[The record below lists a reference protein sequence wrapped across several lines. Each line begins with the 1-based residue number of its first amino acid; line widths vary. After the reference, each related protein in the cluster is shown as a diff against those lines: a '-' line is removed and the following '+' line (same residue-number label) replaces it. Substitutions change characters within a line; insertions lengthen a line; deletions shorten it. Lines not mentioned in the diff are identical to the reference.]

1 VRILALV
8 LAPVLALGA
17 VPAVADAA
25 PRWSVCA
32 GSCSFDVP
40 PGDYDVEVLLGGRAA
55 GSTGLDVEARRI
67 ALAPVGTKPGQ
78 VVRRSV
84 TVEVRTP
91 EGMPSGEDGPGTPGL
106 QVRLTGTAPQPVRIA
121 VTPRPKAPRIFVI
134 SDSTAA
140 DWANLPKN
148 GWAQA
153 LPEFFRAGPSVRN
166 YAQSGASTVSYLDDP
181 RYFDRVRPMIRP
193 GDTALIQ
200 LAHNDKQTTEAGYRA
215 NLATL
220 IAGVRAQ
227 GGAAVLVTPPVRH
240 RFGADGKL
248 TPLGL
253 VVNNLG
259 VDLPAVMRDVARQ
272 QRIPL
277 LDLTARS
284 QELLESL
291 GEAASWPLYLTLAHD
306 GVDDATH
313 LSRYG
318 AEQFAALVARAAARA
333 RLPLSVF
340 LRPGQ
345 AGIR

>member
-1 VRILALV
+1 MSPQFPLTRRVFLGGVSALAATAVARPAATRAADPEVRLHWLDGGPAAAADCTFGVPWPRGTLSRNVPLALHTADGV
-8 LAPVLALGA
+8 PV
-17 VPAVADAA
+17 P
-25 PRWSVCA
+25 
-32 GSCSFDVP
+32 
-40 PGDYDVEVLLGGRAA
+40 
-55 GSTGLDVEARRI
+55 
-67 ALAPVGTKPGQ
+67 
-78 VVRRSV
+78 
-84 TVEVRTP
+84 
-91 EGMPSGEDGPGTPGL
+91 L
-106 QVRLTGTAPQPVRIA
+106 QVRLTGPVPRPAWLA
-121 VTPRPKAPRIFVI
+121 VTPRPRAPRIFVL

-140 DWANLPKN
+140 DWANPPKN

-153 LPEFFRAGPSVRN
+153 LPAFFRAGPSVRN
-166 YAQSGASTVSYLDDP
+166 YAQSGAGTAGYLTDP
-181 RYFDRVRPMIRP
+181 RYFPRVRPMIRP

-215 NLATL
+215 NLAL
-220 IAGVRAQ
+220 LVDGVRQQ

-259 VDLPAVMRDVARQ
+259 VDLPAVMRDVARGEG
-272 QRIPL
+272 IPL

-284 QELLESL
+284 QALVEGL

-318 AEQFAALVARAAARA
+318 AERYAALVADAVAEA
-333 RLPLSVF
+333 RLPLARF
-340 LRPGQ
+340 LRPG
-345 AGIR
+345 RLRR

>member
-1 VRILALV
+1 MRILVPL
-8 LAPVLALGA
+8 LAAMLALGSA
-17 VPAVADAA
+17 PADAHS
-25 PRWSVCA
+25 RWTVCD

-40 PGDYDVEVLLGGRAA
+40 PGDYEIEAVLTGQ
-55 GSTGLDVEARRI
+55 TGLDVEARRI
-67 ALAPVGTKPGQ
+67 ALAPVETRPGQ
-78 VVRRSV
+78 DVHRSV

-106 QVRLTGTAPQPVRIA
+106 QIRLTGPSPHPARIA
-121 VTPRPKAPRIFVI
+121 VTPRPRAPRIFVI

-140 DWANLPKN
+140 DWTFLPKN

-166 YAQSGASTVSYLDDP
+166 YAQSGASTVSYLADP
-181 RYFDRVRPMIRP
+181 RYFPRVRPMIRR
-193 GDTALIQ
+193 GDTVLIQ
-200 LAHNDKQTTEAGYRA
+200 LAHNDKQTTEEVYRA

-220 IAGVRAQ
+220 VDGVRAQ
-227 GGAAVLVTPPVRH
+227 GGAPVLVTPPVRH
-240 RFGADGKL
+240 RFGPDGRL

-253 VVNNLG
+253 VVNTLG

-284 QELLESL
+284 QELLERL
-291 GEAASWPLYLTLAHD
+291 GESASWPLYLTTAHD
-306 GVDDATH
+306 GVQDATH

-318 AEQFAALVARAAARA
+318 AEQFAALVARAMADAH
-333 RLPLSVF
+333 LPLAHF
-340 LRPGQ
+340 LRPE
-345 AGIR
+345 RL

>member
-1 VRILALV
+1 MKILAMVAL
-8 LAPVLALGA
+8 LALGA
-17 VPAVADAA
+17 APAAA
-25 PRWSVCA
+25 SPHWTVCD

-40 PGDYDVEVLLGGRAA
+40 PGDYEIEAFLTGQ
-55 GSTGLDVEARRI
+55 TGLDVEARRI
-67 ALAPVGTKPGQ
+67 ALAPVDTMAGQ
-78 VVRRSV
+78 YVHRSV

-106 QVRLTGTAPQPVRIA
+106 QVRLTGPSPKPIRIA
-121 VTPRPKAPRIFVI
+121 VTPKPRAPRIFVI

-140 DWANLPKN
+140 DWTSLPKN

-166 YAQSGASTVSYLDDP
+166 YAQSGASTVSYLADA
-181 RYFDRVRPMIRP
+181 RYFPRVRPMIRP
-193 GDTALIQ
+193 GDEVLIQ
-200 LAHNDKQTTEAGYRA
+200 LAHNDKQTTEDVYRA

-220 IAGVRAQ
+220 IDGVRAQ
-227 GGAAVLVTPPVRH
+227 GGAPVLVTPPVRH

-272 QRIPL
+272 RKIPL

-284 QELLESL
+284 QALVEGL

-318 AEQFAALVARAAARA
+318 AEQYAALVARAMAEA
-333 RLPLSVF
+333 RLPFSLF
-340 LRPGQ
+340 LRPE
-345 AGIR
+345 RL

>member
-1 VRILALV
+1 MRILGLALAAV
-8 LAPVLALGA
+8 LASGA
-17 VPAVADAA
+17 VPADAS
-25 PRWSVCA
+25 PRWTVCA
-32 GSCSFDVP
+32 DSCSFDVP
-40 PGDYDVEVLLGGRAA
+40 AGDYEIDVVLGGPGA

-67 ALAPVGTKPGQ
+67 ALAPVATEAGQ
-78 VVRRSV
+78 YVRRSV

-91 EGMPSGEDGPGTPGL
+91 EGMPSGQDGPGTPGL
-106 QVRLTGTAPQPVRIA
+106 QVHLTGPAPRPVRIT

-134 SDSTAA
+134 SDSTAG

-153 LPEFFRAGPSVRN
+153 LPAFFRAGPSVRN

-181 RYFDRVRPMIRP
+181 RYFARVRPMIRP
-193 GDTALIQ
+193 GDTVLIQ
-200 LAHNDKQTTEAGYRA
+200 LAHNDKQTTEDVYRA

-220 IAGVRAQ
+220 VAGVRAQ
-227 GGAAVLVTPPVRH
+227 GGAPVMVTPPVRH
-240 RFGADGKL
+240 RFGADGRL

-259 VDLPAVMRDVARQ
+259 VDLPAVLRDVARR
-272 QRIPL
+272 QRLPL
-277 LDLTARS
+277 LDLTAHS
-284 QELLESL
+284 QALLEGL

-318 AEQFAALVARAAARA
+318 AEQFAALVAQAATQA
-333 RLPLSVF
+333 RLPIARF
-340 LRPGQ
+340 LRH
-345 AGIR
+345 

>member
-1 VRILALV
+1 MKVLAVVAALV
-8 LAPVLALGA
+8 LGG
-17 VPAVADAA
+17 VPAAA
-25 PRWSVCA
+25 SPHWTVCA

-40 PGDYDVEVLLGGRAA
+40 AGDYEIEALLTGQ
-55 GSTGLDVEARRI
+55 TGLDVEARRI
-67 ALAPVGTKPGQ
+67 ALAPVATRPGEY
-78 VVRRSV
+78 VHRSV

-91 EGMPSGEDGPGTPGL
+91 EGMPSGENGPGTPGL
-106 QVRLTGTAPQPVRIA
+106 QVRLTGPAPRPARIA
-121 VTPRPKAPRIFVI
+121 VTPKPKAPRVFVI

-140 DWANLPKN
+140 DWPDLPKN

-153 LPEFFRAGPSVRN
+153 LPEYFRAGPSVRN
-166 YAQSGASTVSYLDDP
+166 YAQSGVSTVSYLADP
-181 RYFDRVRPMIRP
+181 RYFARVQPMIRP

-200 LAHNDKQTTEAGYRA
+200 LAHNDKQTTEADYRA

-220 IAGVRAQ
+220 VGGVRAR
-227 GGAAVLVTPPVRH
+227 GGAPVLVTPPVRH

-259 VDLPAVMRDVARQ
+259 VDLPAVIRDVARQ

-284 QELLESL
+284 QALLESL

-318 AEQFAALVARAAARA
+318 AERFAALVVQAMAQA
-333 RLPLSVF
+333 RLPLARF
-340 LRPGQ
+340 LRP
-345 AGIR
+345 

>member
-1 VRILALV
+1 MRIPATVAAVV
-8 LAPVLALGA
+8 LGLGLCG
-17 VPAVADAA
+17 VPAAA
-25 PRWSVCA
+25 SPHWTVCTV
-32 GSCSFDVP
+32 SCSFDVP
-40 PGDYDVEVLLGGRAA
+40 AGDYEVEAFLTGQ
-55 GSTGLDVEARRI
+55 TGLDVEARRI
-67 ALAPVGTKPGQ
+67 ALAPVATPAGRY
-78 VVRRSV
+78 VHRSV

-106 QVRLTGTAPQPVRIA
+106 QVRLTGTTPRPALIA
-121 VTPRPKAPRIFVI
+121 VTPKPRAPRVFVL

-153 LPEFFRAGPSVRN
+153 LPEYFRAGPSVRN
-166 YAQSGASTVSYLDDP
+166 YAQSGASTVSYLADP
-181 RYFDRVRPMIRP
+181 RYFARVRPMVRP

-200 LAHNDKQTTEAGYRA
+200 LAHNDKQTTETDYRA

-220 IAGVRAQ
+220 IDGVRAQ
-227 GGAAVLVTPPVRH
+227 GGAPVLVTPPVRH

-284 QELLESL
+284 KALVESL
-291 GEAASWPLYLTLAHD
+291 GETASWPLYLTLAHD

-318 AEQFAALVARAAARA
+318 AEQFAALVAQAVAQA
-333 RLPLSVF
+333 RLPLARF
-340 LRPGQ
+340 LRS
-345 AGIR
+345 

>member
-1 VRILALV
+1 VKILAMV
-8 LAPVLALGA
+8 ALLLFG
-17 VPAVADAA
+17 AA
-25 PRWSVCA
+25 PAAAAAPHWTVCD

-40 PGDYDVEVLLGGRAA
+40 PGDYEVEVVLGGRDA

-67 ALAPVGTKPGQ
+67 ALAPVATKPGQ
-78 VVRRSV
+78 YVRRSV

-121 VTPRPKAPRIFVI
+121 VTPKPRAPRIYVI

-140 DWANLPKN
+140 DWTNLPKN

-153 LPEFFRAGPSVRN
+153 LPGYFRAGPSVRN
-166 YAQSGASTVSYLDDP
+166 YAQSGASTVSYLADP
-181 RYFDRVRPMIRP
+181 RYFPRVRPMIRP
-193 GDTALIQ
+193 GDEVLIQ
-200 LAHNDKQTTEAGYRA
+200 LAHNDKQTTEDVYRA

-220 IAGVRAQ
+220 IDGVRAQ
-227 GGAAVLVTPPVRH
+227 GGFAVLVTPPVRH

-272 QRIPL
+272 RKTPL

-284 QELLESL
+284 QALVEGL
-291 GEAASWPLYLTLAHD
+291 GEAASWALYLTLAHD

-318 AEQFAALVARAAARA
+318 AEQYAALVARAMAQA
-333 RLPLSVF
+333 RLPLSLF
-340 LRPGQ
+340 LRPE
-345 AGIR
+345 RL

>member
-1 VRILALV
+1 MKLLGLAL
-8 LAPVLALGA
+8 AAAFTLGA
-17 VPAVADAA
+17 APADAA
-25 PRWSVCA
+25 PRWTVCA
-32 GSCSFDVP
+32 GTCSFAVP
-40 PGDYDVEVLLGGRAA
+40 AGDYEIEALLTGQ
-55 GSTGLDVEARRI
+55 TGLDVEARRI
-67 ALAPVGTKPGQ
+67 ALAPVDTRPGRY
-78 VVRRSV
+78 VHRSV

-106 QVRLTGTAPQPVRIA
+106 QVRLTGPAPRPARII
-121 VTPRPKAPRIFVI
+121 VTPKPKAPRIFVI
-134 SDSTAA
+134 SDSTAS
-140 DWANLPKN
+140 DWTFPPKN

-166 YAQSGASTVSYLDDP
+166 YAQSGASTVSYLADP
-181 RYFDRVRPMIRP
+181 RYFARVRPMIRP
-193 GDTALIQ
+193 GDTVLIQ
-200 LAHNDKQTTEAGYRA
+200 LAHNDKQTTEDDYRA

-220 IAGVRAQ
+220 LDGVRAQ
-227 GGAAVLVTPPVRH
+227 GGAPVVVTPPVRH

-259 VDLPAVMRDVARQ
+259 VDLPAVLRDVARQ
-272 QRIPL
+272 RKLPL

-284 QELLESL
+284 QVLVEGL

-318 AEQFAALVARAAARA
+318 AEQFAALVARAMRQA
-333 RLPLSVF
+333 RLPVARF
-340 LRPGQ
+340 LRP
-345 AGIR
+345 

>member
-1 VRILALV
+1 MKV
-8 LAPVLALGA
+8 LAPLLAVVLTSGA
-17 VPAVADAA
+17 SPAVAA
-25 PRWSVCA
+25 PHWTWCT

-40 PGDYDVEVLLGGRAA
+40 AGDYELEAILAGG
-55 GSTGLDVEARRI
+55 TGLDVEARRI
-67 ALAPVGTKPGQ
+67 AVAPGPAG
-78 VVRRSV
+78 RRSV

-91 EGMPSGEDGPGTPGL
+91 EAMPSGEEGPGTAGL
-106 QVRLTGTAPQPVRIA
+106 QVRLTGPAPRPAWLA
-121 VTPRPKAPRIFVI
+121 VTPRPRAPRVFVL

-140 DWANLPKN
+140 DWANPPKN

-153 LPEFFRAGPSVRN
+153 LPAFFRAGPSVRN
-166 YAQSGASTVSYLDDP
+166 YAQSGAGTAGYLTDP
-181 RYFDRVRPMIRP
+181 RYFPRVRPMIRP

-215 NLATL
+215 NLAL
-220 IAGVRAQ
+220 LVDGVRQQ

-259 VDLPAVMRDVARQ
+259 VDLPAVMRDVARGEG
-272 QRIPL
+272 IPL

-284 QELLESL
+284 QALVEGL

-318 AEQFAALVARAAARA
+318 AERYAALVADAVAEA
-333 RLPLSVF
+333 RLPLARF
-340 LRPGQ
+340 LRPG
-345 AGIR
+345 RLRR

>member
-1 VRILALV
+1 MKLVGLALAAV
-8 LAPVLALGA
+8 LVLGA
-17 VPAVADAA
+17 APADAS
-25 PRWSVCA
+25 PRWTVCD

-40 PGDYDVEVLLGGRAA
+40 PGDYEIEALLTGQ
-55 GSTGLDVEARRI
+55 TGLDVEARRI
-67 ALAPVGTKPGQ
+67 ALAPVNTRPGRY
-78 VVRRSV
+78 VHRSA

-106 QVRLTGTAPQPVRIA
+106 QVRLTGPAPRPARIA
-121 VTPRPKAPRIFVI
+121 VTPRPRAPRVFVI

-140 DWANLPKN
+140 DWTFLPKN

-153 LPEFFRAGPSVRN
+153 LPELFRAGPSVRN
-166 YAQSGASTVSYLDDP
+166 YAQSGASTVSYLADP
-181 RYFDRVRPMIRP
+181 RYFPRVRPMIRP

-200 LAHNDKQTTEAGYRA
+200 LAHNDKQTPEDVYRA

-220 IAGVRAQ
+220 VDGVRAQ
-227 GGAAVLVTPPVRH
+227 GGAPVLVTPPVRH

-253 VVNNLG
+253 VVSTIG
-259 VDLPAVMRDVARQ
+259 VDLPAVMRDVAGEQ
-272 QRIPL
+272 KIPL

-284 QELLESL
+284 QALLEGL

-318 AEQFAALVARAAARA
+318 AEQFAALVTQEMTRV
-333 RLPLSVF
+333 RLPLARF
-340 LRPGQ
+340 LRRPNG
-345 AGIR
+345 

>member
-1 VRILALV
+1 MKILGPAL
-8 LAPVLALGA
+8 AAVLALGV

-25 PRWSVCA
+25 PHWTVCA
-32 GSCSFDVP
+32 ATCSFDVP
-40 PGDYDVEVLLGGRAA
+40 AGDYDVDVVLGGRDA

-67 ALAPVGTKPGQ
+67 ALAPVATRAGQ
-78 VVRRSV
+78 YVHRSV

-106 QVRLTGTAPQPVRIA
+106 QVRLTGTAPQPVRIH
-121 VTPRPKAPRIFVI
+121 VTPKPRAPRIFVI

-140 DWANLPKN
+140 DWTNLPKN

-181 RYFDRVRPMIRP
+181 RYFARVRPMIRP

-200 LAHNDKQTTEAGYRA
+200 LAHNDKQTTEEVYRA

-227 GGAAVLVTPPVRH
+227 GGAPVLVTPPVRH

-272 QRIPL
+272 QKIPL

-284 QELLESL
+284 QALLEGL

-318 AEQFAALVARAAARA
+318 AEQFAALVARAVVQA
-333 RLPLSVF
+333 RLPLAHF
-340 LRPGQ
+340 LRPE
-345 AGIR
+345 RL

>member
-1 VRILALV
+1 MKIAGT
-8 LAPVLALGA
+8 AMAAVLALGA
-17 VPAVADAA
+17 LPAVAEAG
-25 PRWSVCA
+25 PRWSVCTA
-32 GSCSFDVP
+32 TCSFDVP
-40 PGDYDVEVLLGGRAA
+40 SGDYEIDVLLGGRDA

-67 ALAPVGTKPGQ
+67 ALAPVATKPGQ
-78 VVRRSV
+78 HVHRSV

-91 EGMPSGEDGPGTPGL
+91 EGMPSGEEGPGAPGL

-121 VTPRPKAPRIFVI
+121 VTPRPRVPRIFVI

-140 DWANLPKN
+140 DWANPPKN

-153 LPEFFRAGPSVRN
+153 LPGYFRAGVSVAN
-166 YAQSGASTVSYLDDP
+166 YAQSGASTVSYLADP
-181 RYFDRVRPMIRP
+181 RYFPRVRPMIRP

-200 LAHNDKQTTEAGYRA
+200 LAHNDKQTTEDVYRA

-220 IAGVRAQ
+220 VDGVRAQ

-259 VDLPAVMRDVARQ
+259 VDLPAVMRDVARL
-272 QRIPL
+272 RKVPL

-284 QELLESL
+284 QALLEGL
-291 GEAASWPLYLTLAHD
+291 GETASWPLYLTVEHD
-306 GVDDATH
+306 GVQDASH

-318 AEQFAALVARAAARA
+318 AEQFASLVARAVSEA
-333 RLPLSVF
+333 RLPLSRF
-340 LRPGQ
+340 LRPQ
-345 AGIR
+345 NP

>member
-1 VRILALV
+1 MKILGPALAV
-8 LAPVLALGA
+8 LLASGA
-17 VPAVADAA
+17 LPATADAA

-40 PGDYDVEVLLGGRAA
+40 AGDYRIDVDLGGRDA

-67 ALAPVGTKPGQ
+67 ALAPVATKAGQ
-78 VVRRSV
+78 HVQRSV

-91 EGMPSGEDGPGTPGL
+91 EGMPSGQDGPGTPGL
-106 QVRLTGTAPQPVRIA
+106 QVYLTGAAPQPVRIA
-121 VTPRPKAPRIFVI
+121 VTPVPKTPRVFVI
-134 SDSTAA
+134 SDSTAS

-181 RYFDRVRPMIRP
+181 RYFARVRPMIRP
-193 GDTALIQ
+193 GDTVLIQ
-200 LAHNDKQTTEAGYRA
+200 LAHNDKQTPEDVYRA

-227 GGAAVLVTPPVRH
+227 GGAPVMVTPPVRH
-240 RFGADGKL
+240 RFGPDGKL

-253 VVNNLG
+253 VVSNIG
-259 VDLPAVMRDVARQ
+259 VDLPAVMRDVAGEQ
-272 QRIPL
+272 KIPL

-284 QELLESL
+284 QALLESL

-306 GVDDATH
+306 GVDDASH

-318 AEQFAALVARAAARA
+318 AEQFATLVTQAMTQA
-333 RLPLSVF
+333 RLPLARF
-340 LRPGQ
+340 LRH
-345 AGIR
+345 

>member
-1 VRILALV
+1 MKILAMVALLV
-8 LAPVLALGA
+8 LGAAP
-17 VPAVADAA
+17 ADAS
-25 PRWSVCA
+25 PHWTVCD

-40 PGDYDVEVLLGGRAA
+40 AGDYEIEALLTGQ
-55 GSTGLDVEARRI
+55 TGLDVEARRI
-67 ALAPVGTKPGQ
+67 VLAPVATRPGEY
-78 VVRRSV
+78 VHRSV

-106 QVRLTGTAPQPVRIA
+106 QVRLTGPAPRPARIA
-121 VTPRPKAPRIFVI
+121 VKPRPRAPRIFVI

-140 DWANLPKN
+140 DWTNLPKN

-166 YAQSGASTVSYLDDP
+166 YAQSGASTVSYLADP
-181 RYFDRVRPMIRP
+181 RYFPRVRPMIRP
-193 GDTALIQ
+193 GDEVLIQ
-200 LAHNDKQTTEAGYRA
+200 LAHNDKQTTEDVYRA

-220 IAGVRAQ
+220 IDGVRAQ
-227 GGAAVLVTPPVRH
+227 GGFAVLVTPPVRH
-240 RFGADGKL
+240 RFGPDGKL

-259 VDLPAVMRDVARQ
+259 VDLPAVMRDVAQ
-272 QRIPL
+272 QWNAPL

-284 QELLESL
+284 QALLESL

-318 AEQFAALVARAAARA
+318 AEQFAALVARAAGQA
-333 RLPLSVF
+333 RLPLSRF
-340 LRPGQ
+340 LRPE
-345 AGIR
+345 RL

>member
-1 VRILALV
+1 MKVLELTLAAV
-8 LAPVLALGA
+8 LTLGA
-17 VPAVADAA
+17 APADAA
-25 PRWSVCA
+25 PRWTVCT

-40 PGDYDVEVLLGGRAA
+40 AGDYRVDVLLGGRNA

-67 ALAPVGTKPGQ
+67 ALAPVATRAGQ
-78 VVRRSV
+78 YVERSV

-91 EGMPSGEDGPGTPGL
+91 EGMPSGQDGPGTPGL
-106 QVRLTGTAPQPVRIA
+106 QVHLTGPAPQPVRIA
-121 VTPRPKAPRIFVI
+121 VTPKPKAPRVFVI
-134 SDSTAA
+134 SDSTAS
-140 DWANLPKN
+140 DWAFLPKN

-181 RYFDRVRPMIRP
+181 RYFARVRPMIRP
-193 GDTALIQ
+193 GDTVLIQ
-200 LAHNDKQTTEAGYRA
+200 LAHNDKQTTEDVYRA

-220 IAGVRAQ
+220 IDGVRAQ
-227 GGAAVLVTPPVRH
+227 GGAPVVVTPPVRH

-259 VDLPAVMRDVARQ
+259 VDLPAVLRDVARQ
-272 QRIPL
+272 QRLPL

-284 QELLESL
+284 QALLESL

-318 AEQFAALVARAAARA
+318 AEQFAALVTRAMAQA
-333 RLPLSVF
+333 RLPLARF
-340 LRPGQ
+340 LRP
-345 AGIR
+345 

>member
-1 VRILALV
+1 MKILAVVAALV
-8 LAPVLALGA
+8 LGS
-17 VPAVADAA
+17 VPAAA
-25 PRWSVCA
+25 SPHWTVCT

-40 PGDYDVEVLLGGRAA
+40 AGDYQVDVVLGGRDA

-67 ALAPVGTKPGQ
+67 ALAPVATKAGQ
-78 VVRRSV
+78 YAERSV

-91 EGMPSGEDGPGTPGL
+91 EGMPSGQDGPGTPGL
-106 QVRLTGTAPQPVRIA
+106 QVHLTGPAPQPVRIA

-134 SDSTAA
+134 SDSTAS
-140 DWANLPKN
+140 DWAKLPKN

-166 YAQSGASTVSYLDDP
+166 YAQSGASTVSYLADP
-181 RYFDRVRPMIRP
+181 LYFARVRPMIRG
-193 GDTALIQ
+193 GDTVLIQ
-200 LAHNDKQTTEAGYRA
+200 LAHNDKQTTEDVYRA

-220 IAGVRAQ
+220 IDGVRAQ
-227 GGAAVLVTPPVRH
+227 GGAPVLVTPPVRH

-272 QRIPL
+272 QKIPL

-284 QELLESL
+284 QALLESL

-318 AEQFAALVARAAARA
+318 AEQFAALVARAAAQA
-333 RLPLSVF
+333 RLPLAAF
-340 LRPGQ
+340 LRPERLG
-345 AGIR
+345 R

>member
-1 VRILALV
+1 VKILV
-8 LAPVLALGA
+8 LVAALALGTL
-17 VPAVADAA
+17 PAVADAA
-25 PRWSVCA
+25 PRWTVCT

-40 PGDYDVEVLLGGRAA
+40 AGDYRIDVVLGGRDA

-67 ALAPVGTKPGQ
+67 ALAPVSTRAGQ
-78 VVRRSV
+78 YVERSV

-91 EGMPSGEDGPGTPGL
+91 EGMPSGQDGPGTPGL
-106 QVRLTGTAPQPVRIA
+106 QVHLTGPAPQPVRIA
-121 VTPRPKAPRIFVI
+121 VTPEPRAPRVFVI
-134 SDSTAA
+134 SDSTAS
-140 DWANLPKN
+140 DWAYLPKN

-166 YAQSGASTVSYLDDP
+166 YAQSGASTVSYLADP
-181 RYFDRVRPMIRP
+181 LYFARVRPMIRR
-193 GDTALIQ
+193 GDTVLIQ
-200 LAHNDKQTTEAGYRA
+200 LAHNDKQTTEDVYRA

-220 IAGVRAQ
+220 ITGVRDQ
-227 GGAAVLVTPPVRH
+227 GGLPVMVTPPVRH

-259 VDLPAVMRDVARQ
+259 VDLPAVLRDVARQ
-272 QRIPL
+272 QQIPL

-284 QELLESL
+284 QALVESL

-318 AEQFAALVARAAARA
+318 AEQFAALVARAMAEA
-333 RLPLSVF
+333 RLPLARF
-340 LRPGQ
+340 LRP
-345 AGIR
+345 